1 MVKTGYISFIT
12 ETGGGQ
18 DEDGNT
24 IASTP
29 VNSEYV
35 ECNLKTITKK
45 YEFVVDG
52 QYVQAKYSVYIDNDK
67 VNLLDPVI
75 DLKTINSV
83 QIKDNNSNDL
93 GKHQVHNLEYLNLT
107 KRVKIEV

>member
-1 MVKTGYISFIT
+1 MVKTGYLSFIT

-24 IASTP
+24 IASTT

-45 YEFVVDG
+45 YEFIVDG
-52 QYVQAKYSVYIDNDK
+52 QYVQAKFSLIIDQDKIKNLSPTIELESV
-67 VNLLDPVI
+67 
-75 DLKTINSV
+75 NSV

-93 GKHQVHNLEYLNLT
+93 GKHQVHNLEYLNLI

>member
-12 ETGGGQ
+12 ETEGGY
-18 DEDGNT
+18 DENGNL
-24 IASTP
+24 TP
-29 VNSEYV
+29 SVLVNSDYI
-35 ECNLKTITKK
+35 ECNLKTITRK

-52 QYVQAKYSVYIDNDK
+52 QYIQAKYSMYVDQDK
-67 VNLLDPVI
+67 ITALVPAI
-75 DLKTINSV
+75 DLTTVNQI

-93 GKHQVHNLEYLNLT
+93 EKHQVHNLEYLNLT

>member
-18 DEDGNT
+18 DADGNT

-29 VNSEYV
+29 VNSDYI

-52 QYVQAKYSVYIDNDK
+52 QYVQAKFSMIIDQDK
-67 VNLLDPVI
+67 VSVLNPVI
-75 DLKTINSV
+75 DLQSVNSV

>member
-1 MVKTGYISFIT
+1 MIKTGYISFIT
-12 ETGGGQ
+12 ESGGGY
-18 DEDGNT
+18 DSDGNP
-24 IASTP
+24 IASTTI
-29 VNSEYV
+29 NSDYI
-35 ECNLKTITKK
+35 ECNLKTITRK

-52 QYVQAKYSVYIDNDK
+52 QYVQAKYSLYVDK
-67 VNLLDPVI
+67 DKINALDPAI
-75 DLKTINSV
+75 DLQTVNQI